1 MTGKKSEGQLVQGKM
16 AAGRMSK
23 RRILERRTEIKR
35 WKDER
40 SRNKWWRA
48 YSVRKNNT
56 GINDGVTDCEQTNGG
71 EAYGGTEDQ
80 KLQEHKVADN

>member
-1 MTGKKSEGQLVQGKM
+1 LVQGKM
-16 AAGRMSK
+16 AAERMRK
-23 RRILERRTEIKR
+23 RRIPERRTEIKR

-71 EAYGGTEDQ
+71 EVNGGRTTNGGP
-80 KLQEHKVADN
+80 KVTGAQGGGSLKVTG